1 MLWITQ
7 IQNLFRQL
15 MPTGRAF
22 KGPVNGYMDKLNTAL
37 SISENVAW
45 RDMLSTFDS
54 MLADNANFSEDDA
67 TDWERRLGLING
79 TGLPL
84 SQRKLLILQQY
95 NFPGDILARGYWLY
109 VQQQLRAAG
118 FDAYVYENRF
128 FEMGSW
134 VTKTPIEILGGGGTQ
149 NQLADNQ
156 LGDAQ
161 LGGSY
166 NMLVAN
172 NIDQVDDANF
182 SVGSNLR
189 STFFIGGATLGAYA
203 YVPINQERQ
212 FRQLILK
219 LKPAQTVAYLFVIYT
234 P

>member
-1 MLWITQ
+1 MLYITQ

-15 MPTGRAF
+15 LPQGRAF
-22 KGPVNGYMDKLNTAL
+22 KFPVNGYGDTLNKAL
-37 SISENVAW
+37 SISESVAW
-45 RDMLSTFDS
+45 RDALSTFDS
-54 MLADNANFSEDDA
+54 MLADNANFTVDDA

-79 TGLPL
+79 TGLTL
-84 SQRKLLILQQY
+84 EQRKLLILQQY
-95 NFPGDILARGYWLY
+95 NFPGTILARGYWLY

-118 FDAYVYENRF
+118 FDVYVYENRF
-128 FEMGSW
+128 FEMGTW
-134 VTKTPIEILGGGGTQ
+134 ITKSPVEILGGGITQ
-149 NQLADNQ
+149 NQLADHQ

-172 NIDQVDDANF
+172 SIEQSIDASFN
-182 SVGSNLR
+182 VGSNLR

-203 YVPINQERQ
+203 YIGQELETQ

-219 LKPAQTVAYLFVIYT
+219 LKPAQTVAYLFIVYN
-234 P
+234 